1 MKPSFLTLVLVLVVQ
16 ELAGGG
22 EGKGDGVYEKDVATH
37 GDVFLHKF
45 KKRITR
51 SPQQVMR

>member
-1 MKPSFLTLVLVLVVQ
+1 MNMKFSFLTLVLVLQ

-22 EGKGDGVYEKDVATH
+22 EGKGDGVYEKDVAIH

-45 KKRITR
+45 KKRISR

>member
-1 MKPSFLTLVLVLVVQ
+1 MKASFLTLVLVLQ

-22 EGKGDGVYEKDVATH
+22 EGKGDGVYEKDVAIH

-45 KKRITR
+45 KKRISR